1 MAAPQNLKQGTG
13 KASGAAQA
21 GLQMQMRAGVR
32 QGLKA
37 NLQGSRGSEVKLPL
51 SSQASQSAW
60 VMLPMSHFCQMGRV
74 WPTQA
79 SADPCSPPCSS
90 DPAKGNLS
98 FCITA
103 FQKERKLIFSQ
114 RKCLLLISVNM
125 REIDTAPPPPFMPAA
140 YLNSL
145 CHIRGSSESG
155 AGCWHDTQLGF
166 TCCPSQDHQLPMITH
181 R

>member
-114 RKCLLLISVNM
+114 RKYLLFISVNM
-125 REIDTAPPPPFMPAA
+125 REIDTAPPTSFHACCLFKLTLPHQRK
-140 YLNSL
+140 L
-145 CHIRGSSESG
+145 REW
-155 AGCWHDTQLGF
+155 CWL
-166 TCCPSQDHQLPMITH
+166 LA
-181 R
+181 